1 MEGANS
7 IHGVVKYA
15 TKKVDK
21 PYKKQSFAI
30 KGGTNYDKRKN
41 AKPN

>member
-1 MEGANS
+1 MEGANN
-7 IHGVVKYA
+7 IQGVVKYA

-30 KGGTNYDKRKN
+30 KGVKTYDKGKN
-41 AKPN
+41 VKHN

>member
-1 MEGANS
+1 MEGTNS
-7 IHGVVKYA
+7 IQGVVKYA

-30 KGGTNYDKRKN
+30 KGVKTYDKGKN
-41 AKPN
+41 VKHN